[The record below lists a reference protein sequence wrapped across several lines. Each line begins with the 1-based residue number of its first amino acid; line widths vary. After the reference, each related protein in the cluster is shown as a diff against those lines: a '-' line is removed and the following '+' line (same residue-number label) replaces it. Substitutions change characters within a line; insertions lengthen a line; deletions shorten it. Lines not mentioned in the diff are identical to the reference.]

1 MDSGRI
7 EPESPQVLAA
17 ELKVELESAALK
29 KELRTRDLVFTQI
42 LYIVGLSWIGYAGKL
57 GSSHAT
63 FWVLALLLFYVPS
76 CIVVI
81 HLNRQMPLE
90 GGLYQWAKL
99 RFSEM
104 AGFMV
109 AWNIWLFAILF
120 LSSAGLRIADMTAY
134 ALGPP
139 GAWIANNKWVIAGI
153 TVALIGGLMLVAMY
167 GLGIGKWIH
176 NLGGFG
182 LMVLLA
188 AMLFFAVPHWIR
200 GDTKMAPVALAIP
213 AVSLFSLN
221 ILGKMCF
228 GALSGFDSVGIF
240 AGECRDPVRSIGR
253 SVWIAA
259 PMIGAI
265 FILGTGSVLT
275 FSRPEQIDLIAPIS
289 QIVSL
294 GAASA
299 GTGGPLVAATLV
311 LIIATLLAQL
321 SLVFSACIRLPMVA
335 GWDHLLPQ
343 WFSRL
348 HPRRRTP
355 TGSILFIGAM
365 TVVLGLATNLGSGNQ
380 EANQL
385 LDNAGGIAY
394 ALAYLAMFAI
404 PLVRPGERP
413 SWGVRLATL
422 AGFLTT
428 LLYVALSIFPV
439 IEVNNRLLF
448 TVKIVG
454 FVVGANVVAAGL
466 YWRAERRRAA
476 ERGVVIQ

>member
-1 MDSGRI
+1 MDSG
-7 EPESPQVLAA
+7 A
-17 ELKVELESAALK
+17 ELRVELESAALK

-42 LYIVGLSWIGYAGKL
+42 LYIVGLGWVGYAGKL

-63 FWVLALLLFYVPS
+63 FWVLALGLFYIPS

-104 AGFMV
+104 TGFIV

-120 LSSAGLRIADMTAY
+120 LSSAGVRVADMASY

-139 GAWIANNKWVIAGI
+139 GAWIANSKWLIVTLSLAI
-153 TVALIGGLMLVAMY
+153 IGGMMLVAMY
-167 GLGIGKWIH
+167 GLALGKWIH
-176 NLGGFG
+176 NFGGFG
-182 LMVLLA
+182 LVVLLA
-188 AMLFFAVPHWIR
+188 AMLFYAVPHWFR
-200 GDTKMAPVALAIP
+200 GDVKMAPVAFAIP

-240 AGECRDPVRSIGR
+240 AGECKDPVRSIGR

-259 PMIGAI
+259 PLIGAI

-289 QIVSL
+289 QIISA

-299 GTGGPLVAATLV
+299 GNGGPLVAGTLI
-311 LIIATLLAQL
+311 LIMAILLAQL
-321 SLVFSACIRLPMVA
+321 SLVFSASIRLPMVA

-355 TGSILFIGAM
+355 SGSILFIGAV
-365 TVVLGLATNLGSGNQ
+365 TAVLAIATNLDSGNQ

-385 LDNAGGIAY
+385 LDNAGGIVFG
-394 ALAYLAMFAI
+394 LSYLVMFAI
-404 PLVRPGERP
+404 PLLRPAERP
-413 SWGVRLATL
+413 TWGVRIAAVSGL
-422 AGFLTT
+422 LTT
-428 LLYVALSIFPV
+428 LLYVVLAAVPV
-439 IEVNNRLLF
+439 IDVTDRLRF
-448 TVKIVG
+448 TAKIVG
-454 FVVGANVVAAGL
+454 FVVAANGIAAGL
-466 YWRAERRRAA
+466 YWRAERRRAV
-476 ERGVVIQ
+476 ERGIVIQ